1 MRILKRVGVIML
13 LFSLSSCAE
22 GNCEIDKKHALAVE
36 CLQILEKKPSTSAY
50 NMNSEGIH
58 LETGRKCNCKDE
70 TRWLANY
77 DQLLEIGD
85 TIIKRKGELTFSF
98 HKKDTIIEVNWR
110 CGEPD
115 DYKIMIKGEVKDHLT
130 MAQLRK
136 LKKKD

>member
-1 MRILKRVGVIML
+1 MRILKRVGVIL
-13 LFSLSSCAE
+13 LLLSLSSCAE

-36 CLQILEKKPSTSAY
+36 CLQILEEKPSTSAY
-50 NMNSEGIH
+50 NMNSEGTH
-58 LETGRKCNCKDE
+58 LVTGRKCNCKDE

-77 DQLLEIGD
+77 AELVEIGD

-98 HKKDTIIEVNWR
+98 HKQDTIIEVNWI
-110 CGEPD
+110 CGGAD
-115 DYKIMIKGEVKDHLT
+115 DYKIMIKGEVEDYLT

>member
-13 LFSLSSCAE
+13 LFSLSSCLE
-22 GNCEIDKKHALAVE
+22 VDCEANKNLVLAVE

-50 NMNSEGIH
+50 NMNSEGTH
-58 LETGRKCNCKDE
+58 LVTGRKCNCKDE
-70 TRWLANY
+70 TRWINNY
-77 DQLLEIGD
+77 KGLLEIGD
-85 TIIKRKGELTFSF
+85 TIIKRTGELTFSF
-98 HKKDTIIEVNWR
+98 HKQDTIIEVNWR

-115 DYKIMIKGEVKDHLT
+115 DYKIMIKGEVEDHLT

>member
-1 MRILKRVGVIML
+1 MRILKRVGIIML
-13 LFSLSSCAE
+13 LFSLSSCLE
-22 GNCEIDKKHALAVE
+22 VDCKVNKNLVLAVE

-50 NMNSEGIH
+50 NMNSEGTH
-58 LETGRKCNCKDE
+58 LVTGRKCNCKDE
-70 TRWLANY
+70 TRWINNY
-77 DQLLEIGD
+77 KGLLEIGD

-98 HKKDTIIEVNWR
+98 HKQDTIIEVNWR

-115 DYKIMIKGEVKDHLT
+115 DYKIKIKGEIENHLT